1 MAVMSTH
8 CVSVGIGCQKHFLVI
23 TNCVNY
29 KTYILVLYR
38 FYDDPDTLP
47 GPAVSGLAT

>member
-8 CVSVGIGCQKHFLVI
+8 VSWHRLPKAFPCNYQ
-23 TNCVNY
+23 CVNY